1 MHQPRNEQPPAIF
14 SLSPTAIDFDNAA
27 VMTRLPPELVQ
38 VSPGCRIFCSP
49 PGFCLMN
56 KLQDYAPTKKPRA
69 RIEKVRFVVMYA
81 RLFRPALGKLPCISG
96 YAYELRPTRVT
107 VPTRRY
113 YFVRYT
119 VWTISKAWCELSSR
133 LLAAKTPVVHN
144 TWYFEWLTPT

>member
-69 RIEKVRFVVMYA
+69 RIEKSAIRRYVRPPVPPGAWKIAVYFRLRLRIKTYA
-81 RLFRPALGKLPCISG
+81 RNSPDEALLFREI
-96 YAYELRPTRVT
+96 Y
-107 VPTRRY
+107 
-113 YFVRYT
+113 
-119 VWTISKAWCELSSR
+119 R
-133 LLAAKTPVVHN
+133 LNYL
-144 TWYFEWLTPT
+144 EGLM